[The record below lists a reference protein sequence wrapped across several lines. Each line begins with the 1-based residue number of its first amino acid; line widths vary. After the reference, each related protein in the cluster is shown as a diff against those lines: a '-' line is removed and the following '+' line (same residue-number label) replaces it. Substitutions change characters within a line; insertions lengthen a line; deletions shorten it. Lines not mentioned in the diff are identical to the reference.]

1 MKYMLMFRPVSRTE
15 EDAPPCMTLDAMGDL
30 IDELSK
36 AGVVLSTEGLH
47 PSERGARVRYAAGK
61 VDVTDGPFTEAKEL
75 VAGYAMVEVDTRAE
89 AIELAKRFLGV
100 AGEGQSD
107 VREVME

>member
-1 MKYMLMFRPVSRTE
+1 
-15 EDAPPCMTLDAMGDL
+15 
-30 IDELSK
+30 
-36 AGVVLSTEGLH
+36 
-47 PSERGARVRYAAGK
+47 
-61 VDVTDGPFTEAKEL
+61 
-75 VAGYAMVEVDTRAE
+75 VDTRAE